1 MPAARGAT
9 ARNSRSPQTERA
21 PRAERPPTKRGGLL
35 DVQSAAGNRSAG
47 AMIADLRQRFAP
59 PDDGAGLRV
68 LPPGGRAEVAA
79 DRVAHGAGRRGGPRA
94 ASLPRL
100 SGGDLA
106 GGVQLSGAFSKRIT
120 GRAGR
125 GRALSGAV
133 RRRLE
138 PKLGVDLGRVRI
150 HTDREA
156 GDLTGALGA
165 EAFAAGRDVFFSGG
179 KFDPGTRSGE
189 KRLMHEL
196 THTVQQAGIE
206 RQSGRKR
213 PKIGAGG
220 ALAVQCIISPG
231 SFRRL
236 TKDCPEVS
244 AGETKR
250 FNRIL
255 TKLEAVWT
263 AEQDAKEGRGASKR
277 RSRLRAL
284 RDECQ
289 SFSDKNYHMRQPDY
303 MTSRSHFVYELKY
316 QAKRE
321 LGDHVTSFYTST
333 LDGAEAQEKQAKALL
348 EMEEKDGVSLTA
360 TIWAHISHPD
370 YSKFAQARAKLV
382 YANKKKLLGKESSK
396 EIKEAAAKAVAKEKL
411 GLKARSE
418 DVQSYVD
425 GLLQADCGHTWI
437 SFEQVDD
444 STKDILDQ
452 KSFGFW
458 PAEGGRPTDERRGEV
473 RYPDETYKDKGGTRK
488 KVYDISLEQYKAG
501 VGEAFKWYLKPP
513 TYMMVKRNCT
523 TFARD
528 IGVAAG
534 IMMPTSFWVTPFY
547 KDEVWNPNDL
557 FDQMED

>member
-9 ARNSRSPQTERA
+9 ARTPRSPKGERA
-21 PRAERPPTKRGGLL
+21 SRAERSSAKRGGLL
-35 DVQSAAGNRSAG
+35 DLQSAAGNRSAG
-47 AMIADLRQRFAP
+47 ALIADLRKQFAP
-59 PDDGAGLRV
+59 PDDGGGLRV
-68 LPPGGRAEVAA
+68 LPPGGRAELAA
-79 DRVAHGAGRRGGPRA
+79 DRVAHGAGRRGARMAG
-94 ASLPRL
+94 LPRL
-100 SGGDLA
+100 SGGDMA
-106 GGVQLSGAFSKRIT
+106 GGVQLTSAFSKRIT

-125 GRALSGAV
+125 GQALSGAV

-138 PKLGVDLGRVRI
+138 PKLGLDLGRVRI
-150 HTDREA
+150 HADREA
-156 GDLTGALGA
+156 GELTGALGA
-165 EAFAAGRDVFFSGG
+165 EAFAAGRDVFFSRG
-179 KFDPGTRSGE
+179 KFDPSTRSGE

-206 RQSGRKR
+206 RQAGRKR

-250 FNRIL
+250 FNRVL

-289 SFSDKNYHMRQPDY
+289 SFSDKNYHIRQTDY
-303 MTSRSHFVYELKY
+303 LTSRSHFVYELKH
-316 QAKRE
+316 QARRE
-321 LGDHVTSFYTST
+321 LGEHVTSFYTST
-333 LDGAEAQEKQAKALL
+333 LDGAEAQEKQAKTLL
-348 EMEEKDGVSLTA
+348 EMQDKDGVSLTA

-370 YSKFAQARAKLV
+370 YSKFARARAKLV

-396 EIKEAAAKAVAKEKL
+396 EIKEAAAKEVAKEKL

-418 DVQSYVD
+418 EIQAYVN
-425 GLLQADCGHTWI
+425 GLMESDCGHTWI

-444 STKDILDQ
+444 STHTAIDE

-488 KVYDISLEQYKAG
+488 KVYDINLDQYKAG

-528 IGVAAG
+528 IAVAAG
-534 IMMPTSFWVTPFY
+534 IMMPTSFWLTPFY